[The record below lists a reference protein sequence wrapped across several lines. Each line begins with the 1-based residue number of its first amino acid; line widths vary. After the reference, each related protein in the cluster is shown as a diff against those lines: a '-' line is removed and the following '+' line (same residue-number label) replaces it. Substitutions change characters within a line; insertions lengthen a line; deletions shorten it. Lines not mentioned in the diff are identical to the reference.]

1 MPRHKTYKI
10 LAKDTDF
17 YALLISELRL
27 MNPQLITE
35 YDMESLEI
43 SMKKKTK
50 PQILDIDNA
59 IENLKRNIPNYRNE
73 VIVLGNEP
81 LVRKHE
87 IAKFLDITRPTLNKW
102 IQNGFI
108 KAVKCKN
115 IKNEYS
121 YIPEE
126 ILNQLLQLKNL
137 NIC

>member
-1 MPRHKTYKI
+1 MPRHKIYKI

-43 SMKKKTK
+43 SHF
-50 PQILDIDNA
+50 
-59 IENLKRNIPNYRNE
+59 
-73 VIVLGNEP
+73 LG
-81 LVRKHE
+81 
-87 IAKFLDITRPTLNKW
+87 ITRPTLNKW
-102 IQNGFI
+102 IQNGFV

-121 YIPEE
+121 YTPEE